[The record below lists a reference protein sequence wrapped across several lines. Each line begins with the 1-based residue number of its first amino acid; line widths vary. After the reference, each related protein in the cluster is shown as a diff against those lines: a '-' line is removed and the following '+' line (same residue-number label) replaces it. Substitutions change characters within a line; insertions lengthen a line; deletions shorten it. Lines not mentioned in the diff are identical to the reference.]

1 MSTSLISTI
10 WQDSRPRD
18 GEPVGLH
25 PHGFD
30 QVDVLRVLEV
40 AVAGLLAGRVVQD
53 LPVGRVGE
61 GVPDTG
67 TFAVLVPSAFD
78 LFAKI
83 SS

>member
-1 MSTSLISTI
+1 M
-10 WQDSRPRD
+10 
-18 GEPVGLH
+18 H
-25 PHGFD
+25 
-30 QVDVLRVLEV
+30 VLRVLEV
-40 AVAGLLAGRVVQD
+40 AVASLLARGVVQD
-53 LPVGRVGE
+53 LPFGRVGE